1 MCQEEGPKSIIEILH
16 DVRVGYEGNARKHP
30 KHEGLLFKAI
40 AGEQPLAINHASHA
54 NNKRTQ
60 RYEVVPNVSRGTI
73 SSRRKW
79 EP

>member
-1 MCQEEGPKSIIEILH
+1 MLQDVPVAYEE
-16 DVRVGYEGNARKHP
+16 NAKKQP
-30 KHEGLLFKAI
+30 KHKGLLFKAI

-60 RYEVVPNVSRGTI
+60 RYEVVSNVSRATM